1 MMKKLLRV
9 VLFGLILLSKPALC
23 QDTLYVP
30 DANFRAALLEAKN
43 QSGVSYNITAYQT
56 RQVIV
61 PDPDVVT
68 YLNLNRRNIS
78 DVTGLE
84 GFTKLE
90 ILYCSNNSLTE
101 LDVSKNY
108 LLYNLRC
115 SENNL
120 RQLDLSA
127 NDSLEILFCNQN
139 QLQSINVTQNAK
151 LKWLVAYS
159 NNLSWID
166 ISQNANLKY
175 FYCYKNNI
183 SDLDL
188 SQNSA
193 LQWLIC
199 NNNQI
204 TSLDLSANK
213 DLKFLY
219 CHENLLQQLDLSL
232 NTHIEKLKCYY
243 NPLHLVM
250 LPENYYLTLLEKDE
264 TTIIAEQQDTSEN
277 PTFPIATTGVFEL
290 GETGAI
296 VNISSNSHSGAGIGS
311 LEAKTGTN
319 PFTIGSLPAEIGY
332 VHSFKYWTITSTLDS
347 ITYDLVLDLSD
358 FFILD
363 NFNNLFVLKR
373 ESAESAWVNVT
384 DIPNVSLQH
393 NEPYMVIRGLESF
406 SDFAIASSI
415 EIPLPVE
422 ISTFKGTQRSDGFE
436 LSWRVLSETNNAGF
450 ILTRDSVQIATYA
463 TTPALEGRGTSGS
476 IKTYT
481 YRDKTVSPDSV
492 YCYRLRSIDF
502 SGASHEY
509 PGKVVMR
516 YDYNNE
522 TPGMIYYY
530 ALEQNYPNPFNPT
543 TTIQYNIRES
553 STVKMDLFDIMGR
566 KVETVFDAYQ
576 NKGQHS
582 ITIDGSKLSSG
593 IYFYRL
599 STPNYQKSRQMIL
612 MK

>member
-1 MMKKLLRV
+1 MKKLLRV

-23 QDTLYVP
+23 QDTLHIP
-30 DANFRAALLEAKN
+30 DDNFRAALLEAKN

-56 RQVIV
+56 WQVIV
-61 PDPDVVT
+61 PDPDAVT
-68 YLNLNRRNIS
+68 YLNLNRKNIS

-101 LDVSKNY
+101 LDVSNNSR
-108 LLYNLRC
+108 LYNLRC

-120 RQLDLSA
+120 THLDLSA

-139 QLQSINVTQNAK
+139 QLQSINVTRNAK

-166 ISQNANLKY
+166 ISQNVNLKY

-183 SDLDL
+183 SQLEL
-188 SQNSA
+188 GQNIS
-193 LQWLIC
+193 LEWLIC

-204 TSLDLSANK
+204 AGLDLSANAN
-213 DLKFLY
+213 LKFLY

-232 NTHIEKLKCYY
+232 NTHIEKLKCYN

-250 LPENYYLTLLEKDE
+250 LPENYYLTALEKDE
-264 TTIIAEQQDTSEN
+264 TTIIGEQQNTVSN
-277 PTFPIATTGVFEL
+277 PSFPVGTTGVFKL

-296 VNISSNSHSGAGIGS
+296 VNISSNSHSGTGSGS
-311 LEAKTGTN
+311 LEATTGTN
-319 PFTIGSLPAEIGY
+319 PFTFGSLPAEIGY
-332 VHSFKYWTITSTLDS
+332 VLPFKYWTISSTLDS
-347 ITYDLVLDLSD
+347 MTYDLVLDLSD

-373 ESAESAWVNVT
+373 QSAESAWVNVT
-384 DIPNVSLQH
+384 DIPNVSLEH
-393 NEPYMVIRGLESF
+393 SEPYMVIRGLECF

-422 ISTFKGTQRSDGFE
+422 ISTFKGSQRPDGIE
-436 LSWRVLSETNNAGF
+436 LSWTVLSETNNAGF

-476 IKTYT
+476 AKTYT
-481 YRDKTVSPDSV
+481 YSDKTVSPDSE
-492 YCYRLRSIDF
+492 YFYRLKSVDF

-522 TPGMIYYY
+522 TPGTIYYY
-530 ALEQNYPNPFNPT
+530 ALEQNYPNPFNPS
-543 TTIQYNIRES
+543 TTILYNIGKS
-553 STVKMDLFDIMGR
+553 SIVKMDLFDIMGR
-566 KVETVFDAYQ
+566 KVGTLFDAYQ